1 MPNHE
6 IRLTQLRRMLAEPFA
21 DLGEASAAIAR
32 DPSRLAQALV
42 AEAAASD
49 DVSSVE
55 SARAYIEARLV
66 GPGRHGPG
74 GGRGGGAGGG
84 GDGAGGVG
92 LTRLYPS
99 HREKPCLTLQ

>member
-1 MPNHE
+1 MPADE
-6 IRLTQLRRMLAEPFA
+6 IRLTQLRRMLAEAFA

-55 SARAYIEARLV
+55 SARAYIEARLAAFGETV
-66 GPGRHGPG
+66 PAEAADGVRAAVEAAL
-74 GGRGGGAGGG
+74 AGW
-84 GDGAGGVG
+84 A
-92 LTRLYPS
+92 
-99 HREKPCLTLQ
+99 

>member
-1 MPNHE
+1 MPTAE

-21 DLGEASAAIAR
+21 DLGEASAAITR

-55 SARAYIEARLV
+55 SARAYIEARL
-66 GPGRHGPG
+66 
-74 GGRGGGAGGG
+74 ADL
-84 GDGAGGVG
+84 GDTVPVAAAEGVRAATEVA
-92 LTRLYPS
+92 LA
-99 HREKPCLTLQ
+99 EWA

>member
-1 MPNHE
+1 MSDE

-21 DLGEASAAIAR
+21 DLGEASTAIAG

-55 SARAYIEARLV
+55 SAREYIEARLTDLGEAV
-66 GPGRHGPG
+66 PAGAAESV
-74 GGRGGGAGGG
+74 RGAVEAALAGW
-84 GDGAGGVG
+84 A
-92 LTRLYPS
+92 
-99 HREKPCLTLQ
+99 